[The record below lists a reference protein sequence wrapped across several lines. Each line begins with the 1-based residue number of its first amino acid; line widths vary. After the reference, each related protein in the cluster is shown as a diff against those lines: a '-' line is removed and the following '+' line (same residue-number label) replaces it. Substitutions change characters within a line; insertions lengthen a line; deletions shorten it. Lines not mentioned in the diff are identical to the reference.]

1 MITELRVDN
10 CCIFNKKV
18 SFSLKADMRS
28 KRFGTNIHKENGF
41 NILKTAAI
49 YGPNNSGKTCLI
61 NIMGNLK
68 AVLLNKPGMI
78 ITNFHNPDDRV
89 ARIGISFLE
98 KGHMYSYDLSVAH
111 TASEG
116 QIYPYERFAEIT
128 IDKAGRESSS
138 VWFERDAERNVY
150 RSSDK
155 KAEKVMPVL
164 GFSNI
169 LMYVMN
175 PEQSESLRKM
185 KEILFSFAQKIEIIN
200 STIFREL
207 NLSKTLGMLKE
218 NSDISREV
226 ADFIKNA
233 DMSLDDIRYEE
244 NSRYAE
250 IGMEKYNDSEY
261 SELLKLTSSY
271 RGVALP
277 SIVWDSEGTK
287 RMEFLAGYI
296 IEALHN
302 DRILIID
309 ELDTSLHFKL
319 TRAIVAM
326 FNSDVNM
333 NSQLIFSTHDVSL
346 LDCRK
351 LFRKEQIWFIN
362 KDDERVY
369 LYPLSVFTAGEDGVR
384 GDADVAEKYRKGL
397 FGSLPDPKLVNTL
410 TTIKK
415 NREVG
420 NG

>member
-1 MITELRVDN
+1 MITELRADN
-10 CCIFNKKV
+10 CCIFNRKIN
-18 SFSLKADMRS
+18 FSLKADMRS
-28 KRFGTNIHKENGF
+28 KKFGTNIHKENGF

-61 NIMGNLK
+61 NIIGNLK
-68 AVLLNKPGMI
+68 SILLNKPGMI

-89 ARIGISFLE
+89 ARIGVSFLE
-98 KGHMYSYDLSVAH
+98 KGHMYSYDLAIAH
-111 TASEG
+111 TASDG
-116 QIYPYERFAEIT
+116 QIYPYERFGEIT
-128 IDKAGRESSS
+128 IDKAGRENLSI
-138 VWFERDAERNVY
+138 WFERDAENNIYKSTDR
-150 RSSDK
+150 

-175 PEQSESLRKM
+175 PEQSESLKKM

-200 STIFREL
+200 STIFREQ

-218 NSDISREV
+218 KSDISREV

-261 SELLKLTSSY
+261 SELLKLTSNY
-271 RGVALP
+271 KGVALP

-302 DRILIID
+302 DRILVID

-326 FNSDVNM
+326 FNSDVNI

-369 LYPLSVFTAGEDGVR
+369 LYPLSVFTAGEDGIR
-384 GDADVAEKYRKGL
+384 GDTDIAEKYRKGL

-410 TTIKK
+410 ISIKK
-415 NREVG
+415 KREVT